1 MANQT
6 PALICGTGKWP
17 FGTIFWQI
25 PRMYGLRQAKQ
36 DQGQEVPAPALEQ
49 ETTTH
54 LPSIPRPRASRTPT
68 SDHKGQEGEGDALSL
83 PPGRSPNQSKAGARG
98 RGGLLEPRPRP
109 LVREKLP
116 SPGCPLLGRAPR
128 AEAAAGPAAHAPHAA
143 PTPRAHPGSSRHRGL
158 RPRAATGSGRTG
170 LTPSLSER
178 ALRFSVTTPPPP
190 PPSTGAPVAGGQ
202 DGLAEPPL
210 Q

>member
-98 RGGLLEPRPRP
+98 RGCE
-109 LVREKLP
+109 
-116 SPGCPLLGRAPR
+116 GRAAGAQTQALGQGKASQPR
-128 AEAAAGPAAHAPHAA
+128 MPPAGQ
-143 PTPRAHPGSSRHRGL
+143 GS
-158 RPRAATGSGRTG
+158 PC
-170 LTPSLSER
+170 
-178 ALRFSVTTPPPP
+178 
-190 PPSTGAPVAGGQ
+190 
-202 DGLAEPPL
+202 
-210 Q
+210 